1 MEEPPFHKFSDS
13 NGLKLEGEL
22 ARMIRMSISLA
33 MCAVDFSSTSMSPE
47 DMAIAERI
55 AELKQELGDDLLIL
69 GHHYQRDSI
78 VIHADFLGDSFML
91 SQKAAE
97 SDAKYIVFCGV
108 HFMAESA
115 DILTSDEQIVMLPN
129 LRAGCSMADMA
140 TLVDV
145 EAAWREM
152 LASTDLQDP
161 IDKDD
166 PASTAAEG
174 ESYLVPVTY
183 MNSSADLKDFVG
195 RHGGIVCT
203 SSNAEGVLQWAFDR
217 AGPSGAVLFFPDQH
231 LGRNT
236 GLGMGITEQQMPT
249 WTPGIGASS
258 NLSDA
263 RIILWHGFCSVHKRF
278 KPSQIADFRQRH
290 PDGVVVVHP
299 ECPKETVEV
308 ADANGSTQY
317 IINYVNDLP
326 QGATVAI
333 GTEINMVA
341 RLADDHPDKHIE
353 CLDPEI
359 CPCSTM
365 YMIHPAYLMDLL
377 EKLVEGQVHNQI
389 MVSKEVQEGSLLALE
404 RMLKIRV

>member
-1 MEEPPFHKFSDS
+1 
-13 NGLKLEGEL
+13 
-22 ARMIRMSISLA
+22 MSVSLA

-47 DMAIAERI
+47 DVAIAERI
-55 AELKQELGDDLLIL
+55 AELKQQLGHDLLIL

-78 VIHADFLGDSFML
+78 VMHADFLGDSFML

-97 SDAKYIVFCGV
+97 SSAKYIVFCGV

-145 EAAWREM
+145 EVAWSEM
-152 LASTDLQDP
+152 LASTNLHDP
-161 IDKDD
+161 IDKVD
-166 PASTAAEG
+166 PASPAKEG
-174 ESYLVPVTY
+174 KSYLVPVTY

-217 AGPSGAVLFFPDQH
+217 AGPKGAVLFFPDQH

-236 GLGMGITEQQMPT
+236 GLRMGITEEQMPT
-249 WTPGIGASS
+249 WTPNIGASS
-258 NLSDA
+258 DLSNA

-290 PDGVVVVHP
+290 PEGVVVVHP

-326 QGATVAI
+326 HGSTVAI

-377 EKLVEGQVHNQI
+377 EKLADGQTHNQI
-389 MVSKEVQEGSLLALE
+389 SVSNEVQEGSLLALE
-404 RMLKIRV
+404 RMLSIRV

>member
-1 MEEPPFHKFSDS
+1 
-13 NGLKLEGEL
+13 
-22 ARMIRMSISLA
+22 MSISLA

-47 DMAIAERI
+47 DVAIAERI
-55 AELKQELGDDLLIL
+55 AELKLELGDDLLIL

-78 VIHADFLGDSFML
+78 VMHADFLGDSFML

-145 EAAWREM
+145 EAAWSDM
-152 LASTDLQDP
+152 LASTNLQDP
-161 IDKDD
+161 INKAN
-166 PASTAAEG
+166 PADLAEEG
-174 ESYLVPVTY
+174 DAYLVPVTY

-217 AGPSGAVLFFPDQH
+217 AGSNGAVLFFPDQH

-236 GLGMGITEQQMPT
+236 GLRMGITEDKMPT

-258 NLSDA
+258 NLDDA

-290 PDGVVVVHP
+290 PDGLVVVHP
-299 ECPKETVEV
+299 ECPRETVEV

-317 IINYVNDLP
+317 IINYVNNLP

-341 RLADDHPDKHIE
+341 RLADEHPDKHIE

-389 MVSKEVQEGSLLALE
+389 TVSKEVQEGSLLALE
-404 RMLKIRV
+404 RMLSIRK

>member
-1 MEEPPFHKFSDS
+1 
-13 NGLKLEGEL
+13 
-22 ARMIRMSISLA
+22 MSVSLA

-55 AELKQELGDDLLIL
+55 AELKQQLGEDLLIL

-78 VIHADFLGDSFML
+78 VMHADFLGDSFML

-145 EAAWREM
+145 EVAWAEM

-161 IDKDD
+161 IEKED
-166 PASTAAEG
+166 PASIAEEG
-174 ESYLVPVTY
+174 QSYLVPVTY

-217 AGPSGAVLFFPDQH
+217 AGPNGAVLFFPDQH

-236 GLGMGITEQQMPT
+236 GLRMGITEEQMPT
-249 WTPGIGASS
+249 WTPKVGASS
-258 NLSDA
+258 DLSNA

-290 PDGVVVVHP
+290 PEGVVVVHP
-299 ECPKETVEV
+299 ECPKETVDV

-317 IINYVNDLP
+317 IINYVNNLP
-326 QGATVAI
+326 QGSTVAI

-377 EKLVEGQVHNQI
+377 EKLVDGQVHNQI
-389 MVSKEVQEGSLLALE
+389 TVSNEVQEGSLLALE
-404 RMLKIRV
+404 RMLSIRV

>member
-1 MEEPPFHKFSDS
+1 
-13 NGLKLEGEL
+13 
-22 ARMIRMSISLA
+22 MSVSLA

-47 DMAIAERI
+47 DVAIAERI
-55 AELKQELGDDLLIL
+55 AELKQQLGDDLLIL

-78 VIHADFLGDSFML
+78 VMHADFLGDSFML

-115 DILTSDEQIVMLPN
+115 DILTSDEQVVMLPN

-145 EAAWREM
+145 EAAWAEM
-152 LASTDLQDP
+152 LSSTNLLDP
-161 IDKDD
+161 ITKDD
-166 PASTAAEG
+166 PISHAG
-174 ESYLVPVTY
+174 EDDGYLVPVTY

-195 RHGGIVCT
+195 RHGGVVCT

-217 AGPSGAVLFFPDQH
+217 AGPNGAVLFFPDQH

-236 GLGMGITEQQMPT
+236 GLRMGISEEQMPT

-258 NLSDA
+258 DLDNA

-278 KPSQIADFRQRH
+278 KPSQIADFRARH

-299 ECPKETVEV
+299 ECPKETVDV
-308 ADANGSTQY
+308 SDANGSTQY
-317 IINYVNDLP
+317 IINFVNNLP
-326 QGATVAI
+326 EGSTVAI

-377 EKLVEGQVHNQI
+377 EKLAEGQVHNQI
-389 MVSKEVQEGSLLALE
+389 TVSKEVQEGSLLALE
-404 RMLKIRV
+404 RMLSIPV

>member
-1 MEEPPFHKFSDS
+1 
-13 NGLKLEGEL
+13 
-22 ARMIRMSISLA
+22 MSVSLA

-47 DMAIAERI
+47 DLAIAERI
-55 AELKQELGDDLLIL
+55 AELKQKLGDDLLIL

-78 VIHADFLGDSFML
+78 VMHADFLGDSFML

-115 DILTSDEQIVMLPN
+115 DILTSEDQVVMLPN

-145 EAAWREM
+145 EEAWSEM
-152 LASTDLQDP
+152 ISSTALLDP
-161 IDKDD
+161 INKED
-166 PASTAAEG
+166 PISPAKEG

-203 SSNAEGVLQWAFDR
+203 SSNAEGVLQWAFER
-217 AGPSGAVLFFPDQH
+217 AGPKGAVLFFPDQH

-236 GLGMGITEQQMPT
+236 GLRMGITEEQMPT
-249 WTPGIGASS
+249 WTPDIGASS
-258 NLSDA
+258 DLNDA

-317 IINYVNDLP
+317 IINFVNDLP
-326 QGATVAI
+326 EGSTVAI

-353 CLDPEI
+353 CLDPEV

-377 EKLVEGQVHNQI
+377 EKLADGQIHNQI
-389 MVSKEVQEGSLLALE
+389 TVTNEVQEGSLLALE
-404 RMLKIRV
+404 RMLSIRA

>member
-1 MEEPPFHKFSDS
+1 MTITLP
-13 NGLKLEGEL
+13 
-22 ARMIRMSISLA
+22 MCSI
-33 MCAVDFSSTSMSPE
+33 DFMDTTLSPE
-47 DMAIAERI
+47 EEAIANRI
-55 AELKQELGDDLLIL
+55 TELKSILGDDLLIL

-78 VIHADFLGDSFML
+78 VMHADYLGDSFML

-97 SDAKYIVFCGV
+97 SNAKYIVFCGV

-115 DILTSDEQIVMLPN
+115 DILTSDEQIVILPN

-140 TLVDV
+140 TLPEV
-145 EAAWREM
+145 EKAWAEI
-152 LASTDLQDP
+152 LEKANLEDP
-161 IDKDD
+161 INRENPEL
-166 PASTAAEG
+166 PATDG
-174 ESYLVPVTY
+174 SYLVPVTY

-217 AGPSGAVLFFPDQH
+217 AGSNGAVLFFPDQH

-236 GLGMGITEQQMPT
+236 GLRMGITEDKMPT
-249 WTPGIGASS
+249 WTPGIGSSS
-258 NLSDA
+258 NLDDA

-299 ECPKETVEV
+299 ECPRETVEV

-317 IINYVNDLP
+317 IINYVNNLP

-389 MVSKEVQEGSLLALE
+389 TVSKEVQEGSLLALE
-404 RMLKIRV
+404 RMLSIRK

>member
-1 MEEPPFHKFSDS
+1 
-13 NGLKLEGEL
+13 
-22 ARMIRMSISLA
+22 
-33 MCAVDFSSTSMSPE
+33 MSPE
-47 DMAIAERI
+47 DVAIAERI
-55 AELKQELGDDLLIL
+55 AELKQQLGDDLLIL

-78 VIHADFLGDSFML
+78 VMHADFLGDSFML

-115 DILTSDEQIVMLPN
+115 DILTSDEQVVMLPN

-145 EAAWREM
+145 EVAWSEM
-152 LASTDLQDP
+152 LTSTNLQDP
-161 IDKDD
+161 IDKED
-166 PASTAAEG
+166 PASTAEEG

-217 AGPSGAVLFFPDQH
+217 AGPKGAVLFFPDQH

-236 GLGMGITEQQMPT
+236 GLRMGITEEQMPT

-258 NLSDA
+258 DLTNA

-278 KPSQIADFRQRH
+278 NPSQIADFRQRH
-290 PDGVVVVHP
+290 PEGVVVVHP
-299 ECPKETVEV
+299 ECPKETVDV

-317 IINYVNDLP
+317 IINYVNNLP
-326 QGATVAI
+326 QGSTVAI

-377 EKLVEGQVHNQI
+377 EKLVDGQVHNQI
-389 MVSKEVQEGSLLALE
+389 SVSSEVQEGSLLALE
-404 RMLKIRV
+404 RMLSIRV

>member
-1 MEEPPFHKFSDS
+1 
-13 NGLKLEGEL
+13 
-22 ARMIRMSISLA
+22 MSVSLA

-55 AELKQELGDDLLIL
+55 AELKQQLGDDLLIL

-78 VIHADFLGDSFML
+78 VMHADFLGDSFML

-145 EAAWREM
+145 EVAWSEM

-161 IDKDD
+161 IEKED
-166 PASTAAEG
+166 PASIAEEG
-174 ESYLVPVTY
+174 KSYLVPVTY

-203 SSNAEGVLQWAFDR
+203 SSNAEGVLQWAFER
-217 AGPSGAVLFFPDQH
+217 AGPNGAVLFFPDQH

-236 GLGMGITEQQMPT
+236 GLRMGITEDQMPT
-249 WTPGIGASS
+249 WTPNVGASS
-258 NLSDA
+258 DLSNA

-290 PDGVVVVHP
+290 PEGVVVVHP
-299 ECPKETVEV
+299 ECPKETVDV

-317 IINYVNDLP
+317 IINYVNNLP
-326 QGATVAI
+326 HGSTVAI

-377 EKLVEGQVHNQI
+377 EKLSDGQVHNQI
-389 MVSKEVQEGSLLALE
+389 SVSNEVQEGSLLALE
-404 RMLKIRV
+404 RMLSIRV